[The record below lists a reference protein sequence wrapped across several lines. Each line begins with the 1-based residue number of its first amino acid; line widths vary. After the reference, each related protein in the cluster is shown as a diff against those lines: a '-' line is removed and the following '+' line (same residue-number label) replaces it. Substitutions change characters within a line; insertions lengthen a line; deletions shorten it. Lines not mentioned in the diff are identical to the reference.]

1 MSEEKQRKRKVVRD
15 KESEGFR
22 AAVRPHKLDGSAH
35 QSSATGSSQAGVS
48 GIVESYA
55 SHLPEDAWYETY
67 WGKTLSKKLDAA
79 RKHFRIPSDEKV
91 SLILD
96 TTILG
101 SCKVGLA
108 LCDTGIF
115 FNDERG
121 KRESL
126 TWKQVKPL
134 EIAFDGS
141 ALTIGEYRF
150 LSQDG
155 EELSGLIK
163 ELVQKCA

>member
-1 MSEEKQRKRKVVRD
+1 MSEEKQRKR
-15 KESEGFR
+15 
-22 AAVRPHKLDGSAH
+22 
-35 QSSATGSSQAGVS
+35 
-48 GIVESYA
+48 
-55 SHLPEDAWYETY
+55 
-67 WGKTLSKKLDAA
+67 
-79 RKHFRIPSDEKV
+79 
-91 SLILD
+91 
-96 TTILG
+96 
-101 SCKVGLA
+101 KVGLA